1 MMKELGHTVF
11 LYTGEHNTAPCDE
24 AITVITDE
32 ERKKWLGNT
41 HFVHAGFGSDFAMWA
56 ETNKRMIAEIAKR
69 KQRRDFICHV
79 GGSSQ
84 FQVTQAHP
92 DCMGVELGV
101 GYEGIVEKYI
111 VFETQAWRQYCYGK
125 YNLNDRAFDT
135 TIHGYFDV
143 ADFPMGDGRGDY
155 LLYAGR
161 MTPQKGM
168 SVIAEIAKA
177 TKIPVKMI
185 GLGDSRPKGCE
196 YLGTVSVEERARL
209 MGTARAVLVPT
220 LYNEPFGSV
229 VAEAQLCGT
238 PVITTDHGSFPE
250 LVQNGVNGY
259 RCNLLREFVRAT
271 ANVKL
276 LNRDLI
282 RTLAISKF
290 SLGAAKPQYQAYF
303 ERLSTLWA
311 EGWYSQ

>member
-24 AITVITDE
+24 AICVITDE

-41 HFVHAGFGSDFAMWA
+41 HYVHAGFGSDFAMWG

-69 KQRRDFICHV
+69 KQRCDFICHV

-84 FQVTQAHP
+84 QQVTVAHP
-92 DCMGVELGV
+92 DCMGVEFGV

-111 VFETQAWRQYCYGK
+111 VFESQSWRQYCYGK

-135 TIHGYFDV
+135 TIHGYFAV
-143 ADFPMGDGRGDY
+143 EDFPMGDGKGDF

-161 MTPQKGM
+161 MTPSKGM

-177 TKIPVKMI
+177 TNLPVKMI
-185 GLGDSRPKGCE
+185 GLGDSRPTGCE
-196 YLGTVSVEERARL
+196 YLGTVSIEERARL
-209 MGTARAVLVPT
+209 MGAARAVLVPT

-282 RTLAISKF
+282 RILAISKF

-303 ERLSTLWA
+303 ERLSTLWT
-311 EGWYSQ
+311 EGWYSK